1 MWDRRMIGVPNQPGK
16 KTIEVNLP
24 EAGERWTADSIVPRR
39 QADVGYSCLTYVTVL
54 SAVEAAQIN
63 ADFKRRAEETLRA
76 NLKQAQE
83 TLRADWAEDGEG
95 YIGQNID
102 ENAVEAGARVDAL
115 LEAIKQEGYFSSWV
129 IIEEC
134 TID

>member
-1 MWDRRMIGVPNQPGK
+1 MWDRRMIGVPNGPGK
-16 KTIEVNLP
+16 RTIEINLP
-24 EAGERWTADSIVPRR
+24 EGWTAASVAPRR
-39 QADVGYSCLTYVTVL
+39 QADVGYPALIYVTVI

-63 ADFKRRAEETLRA
+63 VGFKR
-76 NLKQAQE
+76 QAQE
-83 TLRADWAEDGEG
+83 TLRANLAEEGEG

-102 ENAVEAGARVDAL
+102 EIAVQAAAQVDEL

>member
-1 MWDRRMIGVPNQPGK
+1 M
-16 KTIEVNLP
+16 
-24 EAGERWTADSIVPRR
+24 
-39 QADVGYSCLTYVTVL
+39 
-54 SAVEAAQIN
+54 
-63 ADFKRRAEETLRA
+63 AEE
-76 NLKQAQE
+76 
-83 TLRADWAEDGEG
+83 GEG

-102 ENAVEAGARVDAL
+102 EIAVQAAAQVDEL

>member
-1 MWDRRMIGVPNQPGK
+1 MWDRRIIGVPNRPGK
-16 KTIEVNLP
+16 KTIEIEIP
-24 EAGERWTADSIVPRR
+24 DGGESWTAASVAPRR
-39 QADVGYSCLTYVTVL
+39 QADVGHPALTYVTVI

-63 ADFKRRAEETLRA
+63 ADFKRQAEETLRA
-76 NLKQAQE
+76 
-83 TLRADWAEDGEG
+83 TLAEEGEG

-102 ENAVEAGARVDAL
+102 EIAVETGAKVDEL

>member
-1 MWDRRMIGVPNQPGK
+1 MWDRRMLGVPNCVGK
-16 KTIEVNLP
+16 KTIEVDLDPWGWP
-24 EAGERWTADSIVPRR
+24 EAPLAHRR
-39 QADVGYSCLTYVTVL
+39 SVDVGYPCLTYVTVV

-63 ADFKRRAEETLRA
+63 VGFKKQAEENLRA
-76 NLKQAQE
+76 NLREAQE
-83 TLRADWAEDGEG
+83 TGRDNWAEDGKG

-102 ENAVEAGARVDAL
+102 EGVVQIAAEVDEL

>member
-1 MWDRRMIGVPNQPGK
+1 MWDRRMIGVPNRPEK
-16 KTIEVNLP
+16 KIIEIDLP
-24 EAGERWTADSIVPRR
+24 LGWSAEALAPRR
-39 QADVGYSCLTYVTVL
+39 QADVGYPPALTYVAVI

-63 ADFKRRAEETLRA
+63 ADFKKQAEETLRA
-76 NLKQAQE
+76 RLAQK
-83 TLRADWAEDGEG
+83 GEG

-102 ENAVEAGARVDAL
+102 KNAVQGAAEVDAL

-134 TID
+134 SID

>member
-1 MWDRRMIGVPNQPGK
+1 MWDRRIIGVPNRPGK
-16 KTIEVNLP
+16 KTIEIEIP
-24 EAGERWTADSIVPRR
+24 DGGESWTAAFVAPRR
-39 QADVGYSCLTYVTVL
+39 QA
-54 SAVEAAQIN
+54 
-63 ADFKRRAEETLRA
+63 
-76 NLKQAQE
+76 
-83 TLRADWAEDGEG
+83 EG

-102 ENAVEAGARVDAL
+102 EIAVQTGAKVDEL

>member
-1 MWDRRMIGVPNQPGK
+1 MWDRRMIGVPNGPGK
-16 KTIEVNLP
+16 RTIEINLP
-24 EAGERWTADSIVPRR
+24 EGWTAASVAPRR
-39 QADVGYSCLTYVTVL
+39 QADVGYPALIYVTVI

-63 ADFKRRAEETLRA
+63 VGFKR
-76 NLKQAQE
+76 QAQE
-83 TLRADWAEDGEG
+83 TLRANLAEEGDG

-102 ENAVEAGARVDAL
+102 EIAVQAAAEVDEL

>member
-16 KTIEVNLP
+16 QTIEIELP
-24 EAGERWTADSIVPRR
+24 DGWSAASIAPRR
-39 QADVGYSCLTYVTVL
+39 QVDVGHPALTYVTVV

-63 ADFKRRAEETLRA
+63 DDFKRQAEEELRT
-76 NLKQAQE
+76 NL
-83 TLRADWAEDGEG
+83 AEEGED

-102 ENAVEAGARVDAL
+102 EIAVEGGDQVDDL

>member
-1 MWDRRMIGVPNQPGK
+1 MWDRRMIGVPNRPGK
-16 KTIEVNLP
+16 KTIEIDLP
-24 EAGERWTADSIVPRR
+24 EGEAWTASSVAPRR
-39 QADVGYSCLTYVTVL
+39 QADVGHPALTYVTVI

-63 ADFKRRAEETLRA
+63 VDIKRRAQERLRA
-76 NLKQAQE
+76 NL
-83 TLRADWAEDGEG
+83 AEMGEE

-102 ENAVEAGARVDAL
+102 EGNVQAAAKVDEL

>member
-1 MWDRRMIGVPNQPGK
+1 MWDRRMIGVPNGPGK
-16 KTIEVNLP
+16 RTIEINLP
-24 EAGERWTADSIVPRR
+24 EGWTAASVAPRR
-39 QADVGYSCLTYVTVL
+39 QADVGYPALIYVTVI

-63 ADFKRRAEETLRA
+63 VGFKR
-76 NLKQAQE
+76 QAQE
-83 TLRADWAEDGEG
+83 TLRANLAEEGDG

-102 ENAVEAGARVDAL
+102 EIAVQAAAQVDEL